1 MAKSRSDHLHG
12 ALDMLILRSLSRGTM
27 HGWAIAKHIGQLS
40 EDVLQ
45 VGQGSLYPALSR
57 LEGRG
62 WIKSRWGTSASGR
75 EAKLYSLTRAGEK
88 RLAEED
94 REWRAFS
101 AAVNRVLG
109 IT

>member
-12 ALDMLILRSLSRGTM
+12 ALDMLILRTLSHGTM
-27 HGWAIAKHIGQLS
+27 HGWAVAKHIGQLS
-40 EDVLQ
+40 GEVLR
-45 VGQGSLYPALSR
+45 VGQGSLYPALYR

-62 WIKSRWGTSASGR
+62 WIKSRWGTSESGR

-109 IT
+109 IA